1 LFCLSVFLALPVPA
15 HISQDLAGTGTIMHS
30 PLVIARNDNG
40 GSAHVLAVK
49 PASPIDG
56 QQPVIP
62 KV

>member
-1 LFCLSVFLALPVPA
+1 
-15 HISQDLAGTGTIMHS
+15 MHS